1 MTTKN
6 SKFHLRYEITLKLEI
21 NKTLIYWGT
30 REEKRDCESLP
41 CNFN

>member
-6 SKFHLRYEITLKLEI
+6 SKFHLRYEITLKLEM
-21 NKTLIYWGT
+21 NKTLISWGT